1 MDNNVNYRKEYRIRR
16 PITGK
21 DSVEV
26 TLPFAVIDRLARQ
39 NNITVDEFLKS
50 FIAVAEYNG
59 FEGVRYTFRKDNN
72 K

>member
-1 MDNNVNYRKEYRIRR
+1 MSENACYRKEYRLRR

-26 TLPFAVIDRLARQ
+26 TFPFDVVDRMARQ
-39 NNITVDEFLKS
+39 YGITVDDFLNS
-50 FIAVAEYNG
+50 YMAIAEYNG
-59 FEGVRYTFRKDNN
+59 FDGVKYTFRKYTD